1 MRGRPAEKGAI
12 LQRQIQALELRKAGF
27 SYRAIAEKLDIGH
40 AQAHKDVMGELER
53 LAQLRDGKAT
63 EILEL
68 ELERLDML
76 TKGLEPMASA
86 GNPGSVNSFLRVME
100 RRAKLLGLDAPE
112 RFEDVTKLT
121 DEQLQ
126 RIIEGKGG
134 G

>member
-76 TKGLEPMASA
+76 TKGLEPMART

-112 RFEDVTKLT
+112 KFEDVTKLT

-126 RIIEGKGG
+126 RVIEGKGG